1 MDDDSTSQEEIVN
14 GVVII
19 CRILLLGILLAAA
32 VIFARLFGRGGAVA
46 FASGSINVPANYAWI
61 LFLVLT
67 LGHRLYA
74 AHLVRNIL
82 SYWNSDSTVDDGQ
95 NIFREIRVNQN
106 MFVFGLI
113 PRVRTKRLQRLTL
126 FIMEH
131 DDPSTAFTHFALLAF
146 LISMFPWYITSN
158 GDLRWSRGWAL
169 WLPIVAALIIAER
182 NWRYGSYWIVALSQL
197 TLEKGQASMLERLKR
212 HQELIQQRNTARKD
226 SRWHKRLELVRRFA
240 PHTWPPTIRMAFFL
254 TVIATALALI
264 AMAGR

>member
-1 MDDDSTSQEEIVN
+1 MDAPSSSEEEIIN
-14 GVVII
+14 GVAII
-19 CRILLLGILLAAA
+19 CRILLIGIFLAAA
-32 VIFARLFGRGGAVA
+32 VIFARLFGRGGAIA

-82 SYWNSDSTVDDGQ
+82 SYWDSDSTVDDGRRV
-95 NIFREIRVNQN
+95 FREIRAKPN

-113 PRVRTKRLQRLTL
+113 PRVRTKRLWRLTR
-126 FIMEH
+126 FIMER
-131 DDPSTAFTHFALLAF
+131 DDPSSAFTHFALLAF

-169 WLPIVAALIIAER
+169 WLPITAALIIAER

-197 TLEKGQASMLERLKR
+197 TVEKGQASMLERLNR
-212 HQELIQQRNTARKD
+212 HRKIIQQRNTSGD
-226 SRWHKRLELVRRFA
+226 S
-240 PHTWPPTIRMAFFL
+240 PST
-254 TVIATALALI
+254 
-264 AMAGR
+264 